1 MKLNMDVPRGTTQ
14 LIRLRLSESDG
25 SERDYTEA
33 DTVRFGVK
41 SDANDDEF
49 IISKTA
55 VYDTEEKCYVVELA
69 PEDTALL
76 PFDRY
81 WYDIGLQTSDGEY
94 FMLIEKSEFNLTR
107 AITKKVDDT

>member
-41 SDANDDEF
+41 SDANNDEF
-49 IISKTA
+49 IIRN
-55 VYDTEEKCYVVELA
+55 V
-69 PEDTALL
+69 LL
-76 PFDRY
+76 F
-81 WYDIGLQTSDGEY
+81 
-94 FMLIEKSEFNLTR
+94 KSQL
-107 AITKKVDDT
+107 

>member
-14 LIRLRLSESDG
+14 LIRISLSDPDG
-25 SERDYTEA
+25 SERDYNEA

-49 IISKTA
+49 VISKTA
-55 VYDTEEKCYVVELA
+55 AYDTTKKCYVVDIT
-69 PEDTALL
+69 PEDTAGLL
-76 PFDRY
+76 FDRY

-94 FMLIEKSEFNLTR
+94 FMLIEASEFNLTR
-107 AITKKVDDT
+107 AITKKVNDT